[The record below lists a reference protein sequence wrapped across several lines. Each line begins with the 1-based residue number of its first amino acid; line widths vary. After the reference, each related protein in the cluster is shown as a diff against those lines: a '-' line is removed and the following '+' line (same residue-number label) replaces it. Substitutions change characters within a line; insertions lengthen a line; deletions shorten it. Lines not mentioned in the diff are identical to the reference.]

1 MARSQKIPALS
12 IIIPTLN
19 EADHLPLLL
28 ADLNEW
34 PYNFELIIVDGG
46 SIDLTISIAQ
56 IQGID
61 VIKSSIGFAR
71 CTGDGIIDATI
82 WDVAINPVYQGYGL
96 GKQLMEY
103 LMKDINIFRL

>member
-34 PYNFELIIVDGG
+34 PYDFELIIVDGG
-46 SIDLTISIAQ
+46 SMDLSPWL
-56 IQGID
+56 D
-61 VIKSSIGFAR
+61 YKR
-71 CTGDGIIDATI
+71 
-82 WDVAINPVYQGYGL
+82 
-96 GKQLMEY
+96 
-103 LMKDINIFRL
+103 FRLSASSYQL

>member
-61 VIKSSIGFAR
+61 VIKSSKKNRKNQKRICFNA
-71 CTGDGIIDATI
+71 
-82 WDVAINPVYQGYGL
+82 
-96 GKQLMEY
+96 M
-103 LMKDINIFRL
+103 

>member
-1 MARSQKIPALS
+1 MARLQKIPTLS

-34 PYNFELIIVDGG
+34 PYSFELIIVDGG
-46 SIDLTISIAQ
+46 SIDLTISIAN

-61 VIKSSIGFAR
+61 VIKSSEKNRGYQLK
-71 CTGDGIIDATI
+71 TGASLSLIHI
-82 WDVAINPVYQGYGL
+82 
-96 GKQLMEY
+96 
-103 LMKDINIFRL
+103 